1 MAELQPPRAE
11 PTMAAPSAAA
21 AVAPSARV
29 MRQRLEDPFTKQRL
43 LFFLCLHLVAFGAEI
58 AAMVVFFFTR
68 DLLFLFSLLVPFLF
82 SGLFCT
88 YAAYHCE
95 LPTTRSR
102 LLPLK
107 DRHWLLRLVLV
118 VPMGL
123 LQGVI
128 LWLAVE
134 EYRERNAERT
144 TLPLDGSGWQRRGR
158 SSSTP
163 PNKYHCKAVNGIF
176 EGIASSMVLLYALV
190 GFLGVVCFLS
200 TGLGVMELDYCTS
213 RTIAKRMRRF
223 WYEVIHWLFRTCELI
238 SRVCMFVAFM
248 VTTRQK
254 PQWRWWWCILL
265 ADFCFTAFIVTV
277 LGGAE
282 GTYVVRI
289 LCSSPAVFANIFAF
303 IDSPY
308 KRRSAKL
315 VSRWLTIKHGLELIL
330 LPLLLYIGLREELWV
345 DLKDNWKNHQIMIVI
360 ALTASVLYWPLLA
373 YISSKSM
380 HRSNMTD
387 IFSACET
394 GSKTEVQRAIRDL
407 TRSAAIC
414 LNVNSPDVDGRTP
427 LMLAAARGHADV
439 CALLVQ
445 QGANVELRRLQDNR
459 KCRTLLTISL
469 RRRWTALHIAAWHG
483 HLKVVQILLDAARG
497 RAAGERNAEDYW
509 NYMFQDSAN
518 ETPLHVAARGGW
530 LEVCCCLAH
539 HVPLWKMAMLQEP
552 NPAIELCPREVR
564 QAIVDPGDEL
574 LQRSMDLR
582 STPLLD
588 AAASLPNM
596 EGWPQV
602 QVAIDRSQH
611 EQLIAPG
618 LCSYIASCCGG
629 ALGRAFLM
637 DAQPEPPEIHQSVLT
652 DISEA
657 TESSETS
664 LARGTGASGARHGAN
679 WETEAPNIDHLVPVT
694 PTNTRVIAQW
704 SEMSSSMDAA
714 MRRRGCSGGHIR
726 GCIIRRIPEIG
737 IGAILG
743 QGSYGVVWCAMDER
757 TDKLYAVKN
766 ICKAPTTSEVSRRE
780 FEVSDRIRLTPH
792 PCLVQ
797 LFLVHN
803 FTDAGLYV
811 LVMEYCSGG
820 NLLRRIQQRRHLC
833 GIGSYR
839 APSTAIAWIA
849 QVFLGLEHMHLRMD
863 TLLRDLKP
871 DNVVLS
877 EKGVAK
883 LTDFGFGRFGVES
896 TSGLWSFGV
905 PAGSPGYVAP
915 EVILQQ
921 NYDYSADLYSLGVL
935 TWVLLSGGLVNVEP
949 PQPPT
954 GQRRTVNDFRA
965 HAQDCDLLLRCLED
979 PRSNGALRLRR
990 HEQDFVAKLI
1000 DRRPERRLSHRQ
1012 IRAHRMISELPN
1024 LPKYE
1029 APSDEVKRWVEE
1041 VSETKRQ

>member
-1 MAELQPPRAE
+1 
-11 PTMAAPSAAA
+11 
-21 AVAPSARV
+21 
-29 MRQRLEDPFTKQRL
+29 
-43 LFFLCLHLVAFGAEI
+43 
-58 AAMVVFFFTR
+58 
-68 DLLFLFSLLVPFLF
+68 
-82 SGLFCT
+82 
-88 YAAYHCE
+88 
-95 LPTTRSR
+95 
-102 LLPLK
+102 
-107 DRHWLLRLVLV
+107 
-118 VPMGL
+118 
-123 LQGVI
+123 
-128 LWLAVE
+128 
-134 EYRERNAERT
+134 
-144 TLPLDGSGWQRRGR
+144 
-158 SSSTP
+158 
-163 PNKYHCKAVNGIF
+163 
-176 EGIASSMVLLYALV
+176 
-190 GFLGVVCFLS
+190 
-200 TGLGVMELDYCTS
+200 
-213 RTIAKRMRRF
+213 MRRF

-315 VSRWLTIKHGLELIL
+315 VSRWLTIKHGLELIFSAGSFAEGVEGL
-330 LPLLLYIGLREELWV
+330 MFAMEQAPEQVKPIEDTMKEAAPVPNQIPLPRFAEGVKALQDSAPQAPEAPATSAKPTRFRRDNSGKQSGVSAVKWNKGCWAWEVNFPLFDKKGKRTGRKARQFSLSKFMKEGLTETEADVAALEAAKAFRAELVKQGVLEEPKPVDPNFTSEVPGVSWNKRSKKWRVELAPKKATKGPAKQIHGGRFTEKAAAESKALELAKLHGLERKVMAVGRFSELPIFEAKVPYPGVTWERRSQKWRAQCRINGKNQHFHVKPKDHSEAELEASHKKAVVWRKKQEKERVKAAKPTRSQKESGFELFVSATGLPHPISSFWYIGLREELWV

-360 ALTASVLYWPLLA
+360 ALTASPLDVGSGGSGAPLGLGQARRSVL
-373 YISSKSM
+373 
-380 HRSNMTD
+380 R
-387 IFSACET
+387 
-394 GSKTEVQRAIRDL
+394 
-407 TRSAAIC
+407 
-414 LNVNSPDVDGRTP
+414 
-427 LMLAAARGHADV
+427 
-439 CALLVQ
+439 
-445 QGANVELRRLQDNR
+445 R

-497 RAAGERNAEDYW
+497 RAAGIRNAEDYW

-552 NPAIELCPREVR
+552 QNRKAQKICH
-564 QAIVDPGDEL
+564 
-574 LQRSMDLR
+574 QRSMDLR

-637 DAQPEPPEIHQSVLT
+637 DAQPEPPDAWPRWESLNVRVAQEIHQSVLT

-704 SEMSSSMDAA
+704 SEMSSSILVGVKQVSQSVVTS
-714 MRRRGCSGGHIR
+714 RTIR
-726 GCIIRRIPEIG
+726 GGIIRRIPEIG

-820 NLLRRIQQRRHLC
+820 NLLRRIQQ
-833 GIGSYR
+833 
-839 APSTAIAWIA
+839 
-849 QVFLGLEHMHLRMD
+849 
-863 TLLRDLKP
+863 
-871 DNVVLS
+871 
-877 EKGVAK
+877 
-883 LTDFGFGRFGVES
+883 
-896 TSGLWSFGV
+896 
-905 PAGSPGYVAP
+905 
-915 EVILQQ
+915 
-921 NYDYSADLYSLGVL
+921 SLG
-935 TWVLLSGGLVNVEP
+935 
-949 PQPPT
+949 
-954 GQRRTVNDFRA
+954 
-965 HAQDCDLLLRCLED
+965 
-979 PRSNGALRLRR
+979 
-990 HEQDFVAKLI
+990 
-1000 DRRPERRLSHRQ
+1000 
-1012 IRAHRMISELPN
+1012 
-1024 LPKYE
+1024 
-1029 APSDEVKRWVEE
+1029 
-1041 VSETKRQ
+1041 